1 MDASSMA
8 FRGREVLGDEF
19 LWNYALFQG
28 IEIPVL
34 NGWWAT
40 HLVRGRQLLD
50 SFNYRQ
56 WDPRIIHLGL
66 SENSFPVPF
75 PTVQSGPLSETD
87 PLKADADLG
96 GGTKGNYIQWIVQA
110 SVSDLQGGDASE
122 NAETIEEILSGKIQG
137 PKRDMTVVNAAGGLV
152 VAGRAKDLK
161 EGIQLAREEIDS
173 GRALEKLRAL
183 QNYKP

>member
-1 MDASSMA
+1 MRSWQALGMDASSMA

-96 GGTKGNYIQWIVQA
+96 GGTKGNYIQWIVQVGKRLA
-110 SVSDLQGGDASE
+110 SRELSRPKTLGASLQDSAPVHAARIRSFGDTRRSQRGAPS
-122 NAETIEEILSGKIQG
+122 
-137 PKRDMTVVNAAGGLV
+137 V
-152 VAGRAKDLK
+152 VAGS
-161 EGIQLAREEIDS
+161 GARDYRS
-173 GRALEKLRAL
+173 
-183 QNYKP
+183 